1 MKIIKNILILCL
13 VTAFLIS
20 LVTVSSAVSQKDNNA
35 ADPGLEGHEW
45 KDGKKKEHAYAS
57 LDEVAIFRDGK
68 NADEMAKSFD
78 PGAKVIKDYEYLII
92 VSLPNQ
98 MKSKD
103 LDDKIVKY
111 NKDTGNKADLVFY
124 KKSKKEELSRMA
136 LTGEIIVHFKQD
148 WDENRITE
156 WAKTKSIEIIQKYP
170 FSSNTYLFKVGP
182 GLQSL
187 DLANQI
193 YLSGDVIYSYPNW
206 WKVMERRAIPNDALF
221 SNQWHLR
228 NTVQGGGTSGE
239 DVNIT
244 SIWDTFTGSS
254 NEVIAVVDDGLE
266 IGHEDIAPNVLAGY
280 SYDYVDHDGN
290 PTAGKHGTSVAGV
303 AAAKGNNSKGVT
315 GAGPNTKLIGYRLLD
330 AWTANNEADALI
342 RNDQVVDIYSN
353 SWGPADDRHLDAPG
367 PLTKDA
373 FANGVTN
380 GRGSKGNVYV
390 WAGGNGNNNTNN
402 LYDDNSNYDG
412 YANSRY
418 IMAIAASNNYGTQ
431 SWYSEDGANIL
442 VNTPSSGG
450 SLGITTTDRTGFAGY
465 DHYRNYYNN
474 FGGTSSAAPLASG
487 IISLMLQA
495 NPSLSW
501 RDIRLILAAS
511 AEKNN
516 PTDSDWTTNGAG
528 YNINHKYGFGRID
541 ATKAV
546 KMAIGWTNAG
556 PEISVEA
563 YKSPNIAIPDNNTNG
578 ISDTITINQNIKVE
592 FVEIYFTTADH
603 TYWGDL
609 DIELTSPSGTKSKLA
624 TKHYVASGYDSKGY
638 DNWVFGD
645 VRHLGE
651 LSQGT
656 WTLKVKDLWAQDV
669 GTLQNWGI
677 KIYGTE
683 IGGTVNNQLSVTVS
697 ESPDP
702 ATSGGTSQVT
712 THVERQCGTEP
723 GEFCIAIYP
732 PPMIPAQG
740 VNVVLS
746 TTGGALDYTNGVTDA
761 NGNFTATYTA
771 PSVSTSTVYTI
782 SATASKSGYTD
793 GSGSDQITVSPSGS
807 IPLVVSVS
815 ESPDPVISGQTSQVT
830 INVIEGCPPGNVC
843 ATVIVPVEGA
853 SISLSATGGTFN
865 PSSGATDPSGNFVTT
880 YTSPSVT
887 SSTTFTISAAAS
899 KSGYTDGSGSDQIT
913 VNPQQQLPNVVISS
927 AIFDAFGTDNQ
938 YNINWE
944 YVRITNRGTTS
955 QSLTGWQLLN
965 KTNNVLYTIPTFTLG
980 AGSTVTV
987 YSGTGINSGTRLY
1000 MKYNRHVWANSGEC
1014 ARLKDNSGNLISEY
1028 CI

>member
-1 MKIIKNILILCL
+1 MKIIKNILILCI

-20 LVTVSSAVSQKDNNA
+20 VVATSSAVSQKDNNA
-35 ADPGLEGHEW
+35 ADPGLEEHEW
-45 KDGKKKEHAYAS
+45 KDGKEKEHAYAS

-78 PGAKVIKDYEYLII
+78 PGAKVVKDYEYVII

-111 NKDTGNKADLVFY
+111 NKDTGNKADFVFY
-124 KKSKKEELSRMA
+124 KKAKKEELSRMA

-156 WAKTKSIEIIQKYP
+156 WAKTKNIEIIQKYP

-228 NTVQGGGTSGE
+228 NTGQGGGTSGE

-280 SYDYVDHDGN
+280 SYDYVDGDGD
-290 PTAGKHGTSVAGV
+290 PTAGAHGTSVGGV
-303 AAAKGNNSKGVT
+303 AAAKGFNSIGVT
-315 GAGPNTKLIGYRLLD
+315 GTGPNTKLVGYRLLD

-353 SWGPADDRHLDAPG
+353 SWGPADDRHLEAPG

-380 GRGSKGNVYV
+380 GRGGKGNVYV
-390 WAGGNGNNNTNN
+390 WAGGNGNSNTNN

-418 IMAIAASNNYGTQ
+418 ILAIAASNNYGAQ
-431 SWYSEDGANIL
+431 SYYSEDGANIIAN
-442 VNTPSSGG
+442 VPSNGG
-450 SLGITTTDRTGFAGY
+450 SLGITTTDRTGSAGY
-465 DHYRNYYNN
+465 SSGNYYNG

-501 RDIRLILAAS
+501 RDIRSILAAS

-516 PTDSDWTTNGAG
+516 PTDSDWTTNAAG
-528 YNINHKYGFGRID
+528 YHINHKYGFGRID

-546 KMAIGWTNAG
+546 NTAIGWTNVG
-556 PEISVEA
+556 PETSTEA
-563 YKSPNIAIPDNNTNG
+563 FKSPNIPIPDNNANG

-592 FVEIYFTTADH
+592 FVEIYFTAADH
-603 TYWGDL
+603 ARWGDL
-609 DIELTSPSGTKSKLA
+609 QIELISPSGTKSILA
-624 TKHYVASGYDSKGY
+624 TTHYAASGYSSQKY
-638 DNWVFGD
+638 NNWIFGD
-645 VRHLGE
+645 VRHMGE
-651 LSQGT
+651 SSQGV
-656 WTLKVKDLWAQDV
+656 WTLKVKDLRTIYT
-669 GTLQNWGI
+669 GTLQNWGL

-683 IGGTVNNQLSVTVS
+683 IGGGGGPSNQLHVSVS
-697 ESPDP
+697 EFPDP
-702 ATSGGTSQVT
+702 ITSGSTSQVT
-712 THVERQCGTEP
+712 VHVTRECGTEP
-723 GEFCIAIYP
+723 SDICALV
-732 PPMIPAQG
+732 IPAPLIPAEG
-740 VNVVLS
+740 VNVGIS
-746 TTGGALDYTNGVTDA
+746 TTGGSLSSPNGITDT
-761 NGNFTATYTA
+761 NGNFTTTYTA
-771 PSVSTSTVYTI
+771 PSVTSPTAFTI
-782 SATASKSGYTD
+782 TATASKTGYID
-793 GSGSDQITVSPSGS
+793 GSGTDQIIVNPSG
-807 IPLVVSVS
+807 
-815 ESPDPVISGQTSQVT
+815 G
-830 INVIEGCPPGNVC
+830 
-843 ATVIVPVEGA
+843 TV
-853 SISLSATGGTFN
+853 
-865 PSSGATDPSGNFVTT
+865 
-880 YTSPSVT
+880 
-887 SSTTFTISAAAS
+887 
-899 KSGYTDGSGSDQIT
+899 
-913 VNPQQQLPNVVISS
+913 PNVVISS
-927 AIFDAFGTDNQ
+927 ARFDALGTDSK
-938 YNINWE
+938 YNINGE
-944 YVRITNRGTTS
+944 YVKIRNKGTTV
-955 QSLTGWQLLN
+955 QSLTGWKLLN
-965 KTNNVLYTIPTFTLG
+965 KTNDVLYTIPTFTLK
-980 AGSTVTV
+980 AGYTVTV
-987 YSGTGINSGTRLY
+987 YSGTGTNSAMRLY
-1000 MKYNRHVWANSGEC
+1000 MGYNRHVWANSGEC
-1014 ARLKDNSGNLISEY
+1014 ARLKDNSGNLVSEY
-1028 CI
+1028 CS